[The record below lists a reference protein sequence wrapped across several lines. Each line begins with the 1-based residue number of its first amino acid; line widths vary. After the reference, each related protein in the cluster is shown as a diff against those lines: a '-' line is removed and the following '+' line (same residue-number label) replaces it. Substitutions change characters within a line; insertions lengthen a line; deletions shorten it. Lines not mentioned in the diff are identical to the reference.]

1 MTTLALALVG
11 SRGCAGDEAGHDST
25 LVGGPCEHD
34 PDCDDRCVEGG
45 DFPGGTCTVD
55 CAHDPDCPAGT
66 RCVDRAGGVCLLACE
81 HDPDCRGS
89 YDCKHVD
96 REGHPGEIAVCI
108 H

>member
-1 MTTLALALVG
+1 VATLALALGG
-11 SRGCAGDEAGHDST
+11 SRGCAGDEAGHEST

-55 CAHDPDCPAGT
+55 CAHDEDCPAGT